1 MTTKQPSFDDKT
13 SPYDFNIR
21 REALVRENQIAIEY
35 QNVVRERLA
44 DCARK
49 EGVNQFVNCKELR
62 EQYMALCN
70 DRFKGMIFPADA
82 QPLNRKVP
90 GLVVGA
96 PVDFSS

>member
-1 MTTKQPSFDDKT
+1 MAEKQPSFFDH
-13 SPYDFNIR
+13 SNPVAYNER
-21 REALVRENQIAIEY
+21 REALVREKQIAIEY

-62 EQYMALCN
+62 EQYLALCT
-70 DRFKGMIFPADA
+70 DRFNGMIFPPDA

-90 GLVVGA
+90 GLVTGPPA
-96 PVDFSS
+96 NFSS